1 MNEAKFSRGELIK
14 YAWPMV
20 LSSLGTLAVSFTDT
34 VIMGNYSTEGLAG
47 VGLGAAIYSLPINI
61 LLGGLMA
68 LRIYAPRT
76 AGKDG
81 KQRDLWGVSLVLRK
95 LVPIALV
102 TSIAVVTVCHFAFR
116 ESSNPVL
123 REMSAYL
130 EFRAWSATPE
140 IISSAGVICLV
151 AWGLT
156 KVPLLDFTI
165 ASGVNLVLDMVL
177 VYGIGPFPE
186 LGASGDGIA
195 STAGSIAGAMLVII
209 LLIKNHAPNASR
221 EEIES
226 RFSGWGK
233 ITLPAVYSAAVDYA
247 GSSLFTVIISFG
259 GAAALAGSRV
269 GDQAHMLAF
278 VVVSSLSS
286 AGLVIFGRAYDSARY
301 MSINYTRRFRRTMLL
316 WGGLF
321 GVAIVASSPVLS
333 LLITSDPDVRKAMIA
348 AMIIV
353 GVACP
358 FAGIAYGNVTLLR
371 AHEKTREEFVSNSLA
386 VWAAQIPVAVVG
398 LLTWGGVGAF
408 SGIFAYWI
416 LRASLTELQVRRI
429 HKENSAAVS
438 VVSP

>member
-34 VIMGNYSTEGLAG
+34 VVMGNYSTAGLAG

-95 LVPIALV
+95 LSPIALV
-102 TSIAVVTVCHFAFR
+102 TSIAIAAACQFAFR

-130 EFRAWSATPE
+130 EFRVWSATPE

-151 AWGLT
+151 AWGLN
-156 KVPLLDFTI
+156 KVPLVDFAIT
-165 ASGVNLVLDMVL
+165 SGVNLVLDVVL

-195 STAGSIAGAMLVII
+195 STAGSIAGAMLVIA
-209 LLIKNHAPNASR
+209 LLIRNHAPAASR

-233 ITLPAVYSAAVDYA
+233 ITLPAVYSAAVDYI

-269 GDQAHMLAF
+269 GDQTHMLAF

-286 AGLVIFGRAYDSARY
+286 AGLVIFGHAYDNATH
-301 MSINYTRRFRRTMLL
+301 MSMDFIGRFRRTMLL
-316 WGGLF
+316 WSGLL
-321 GVAIVASSPVLS
+321 GIAIAALSPVLS
-333 LLITSDPDVRKAMIA
+333 LLTTPDPNVRKAMIA
-348 AMIIV
+348 AMVIV
-353 GVACP
+353 ASSCP

-371 AHEKTREEFVSNSLA
+371 VYEKTREEFVSNSLA
-386 VWAAQIPVAVVG
+386 VWAAQMPVALIG
-398 LLTWGGVGAF
+398 LLIWGGVGAF

-416 LRASLTELQVRRI
+416 LRAGLTELQVRRI
-429 HKENSAAVS
+429 HKENSVGLGVAS
-438 VVSP
+438 H